1 MKDIVIVILI
11 IALIIVGSVSYHRS
25 QTDKDSIRAYIVDD
39 IHYII
44 GFGKWDS
51 KDGKKFQ
58 IYSVWGQTWD
68 IGPEVK
74 IETMRVTPDFIPK
87 QTR

>member
-1 MKDIVIVILI
+1 MKDMVIAVLVIL
-11 IALIIVGSVSYHRS
+11 LIITGGIAY
-25 QTDKDSIRAYIVDD
+25 KRAYSGDQIKAYVVDD
-39 IHYII
+39 LHYII
-44 GFGKWDS
+44 GFGKWDT

-68 IGPEVK
+68 IYPEAK